1 MQNNYIGENFFE
13 IMSITAILSAILMLT
28 AGIGIFLVACQM
40 MSTNLES
47 ASSQKLRSLFS
58 KVSHNK
64 WLGVGIG
71 TVTTAAIQ
79 SSGAT
84 TVMVIGFVN
93 AGIISLTQAATM
105 IYGANIGTT
114 ITAQIVA
121 LGMFGANTLSTSV
134 IFSAFAG
141 IGAFMMLFAKK
152 EMLKKLGGIITGFG
166 MLFVGLTLMSDS
178 MSEFAALDSVKL
190 FLAKINNPLLLV
202 LIGTLLTA
210 IIQSSS
216 VMTSIAIA
224 MVYTRLISLDQGI
237 FLTMGS
243 NIGSCVVAIIA
254 GLTSGMNAKRTALIH
269 LIFNCSGVVIFM
281 IVATFLGVFTHGDIT
296 FGTLFEKMFP
306 GAPQTQ
312 LAMFHTIFNVIT
324 VLIVLPLTSLMVK
337 TVCRLIPDYEP
348 AQDPDAPHLYF
359 IDKNM
364 LKTPVVAVQQTKN
377 EVINMALLANEN
389 VNRAFTIISSMDFK
403 EVDKFRKVENE
414 LNFLNL
420 EIVDFVVRLS
430 EKKQLDA
437 TDHWYLTTVFRTV
450 RDIERIGDYAENIVE
465 YAETLQ
471 ASQARFSEVA
481 LQEISELRVMISK
494 LYEKM
499 MKAYGEE
506 DVEAFN
512 EGDVIEDQID
522 DYTKQMEE
530 NHIERMASGICTP
543 TVGAEYLSLS
553 SNAERIADHWIN
565 VGKTILRRQQA
576 K

>member
-1 MQNNYIGENFFE
+1 
-13 IMSITAILSAILMLT
+13 MSITAILSAILMLT

-281 IVATFLGVFTHGDIT
+281 IAATFLGVFTHGDIT

>member
-1 MQNNYIGENFFE
+1 
-13 IMSITAILSAILMLT
+13 MSITAILSAILMLT

-377 EVINMALLANEN
+377 EVVNMALLANEN

>member
-1 MQNNYIGENFFE
+1 
-13 IMSITAILSAILMLT
+13 MSVTAIVSAILMLT

-71 TVTTAAIQ
+71 TITTAAIQ

-134 IFSAFAG
+134 IFSSLAG

-166 MLFVGLTLMSDS
+166 MLFVGLTLMSNS
-178 MSEFAALDSVKL
+178 MSDFAALDSVKL
-190 FLAKINNPLLLV
+190 FLAKISNPLLLV

-210 IIQSSS
+210 VIQSSS

-281 IVATFLGVFTHGDIT
+281 IVAALLSVFSHGNYT
-296 FGTLFEKMFP
+296 FGTLFELMFP

-312 LAMFHTIFNVIT
+312 LAMFHTFFNVMT
-324 VLIVLPLTSLMVK
+324 VLIVLPLTGLMVK
-337 TVCRLIPDYEP
+337 TVCRLIPDDKQV
-348 AQDPDAPHLYF
+348 QDPDAPHLYY

-377 EVINMALLANEN
+377 EVVKMAALANEN
-389 VNRAFTIISSMDFK
+389 VNRAFTIISSMNFE
-403 EVDKFRKVENE
+403 EVDKFSKVENE
-414 LNFLNL
+414 LNFLNF

-430 EKKQLDA
+430 EKKQLDEN
-437 TDHWYLTTVFRTV
+437 DHWYLTTVFRTV
-450 RDIERIGDYAENIVE
+450 RDVERIGDYAENIVE
-465 YAETLQ
+465 YAQALQ
-471 ASQARFSEVA
+471 ASQARFSEIA
-481 LQEISELRVMISK
+481 LREVSELRLMISK

-499 MKAYGEE
+499 MKAYCE
-506 DVEAFN
+506 DDEEAFRQ
-512 EGDVIEDQID
+512 GDLIEDQID

-530 NHIERMASGICTP
+530 NHIERMANGICTP
-543 TVGAEYLSLS
+543 SVGAEYLSLS

-565 VGKTILRRQQA
+565 VGKTIFRR
-576 K
+576 

>member
-1 MQNNYIGENFFE
+1 
-13 IMSITAILSAILMLT
+13 MSITAILSAILMLT

-47 ASSQKLRSLFS
+47 ASSQKLRLLFS

-281 IVATFLGVFTHGDIT
+281 IVATFLGVFTHGDLT

>member
-1 MQNNYIGENFFE
+1 
-13 IMSITAILSAILMLT
+13 MSITAILSAILMLT

-47 ASSQKLRSLFS
+47 ASSQKLRTLFS
-58 KVSHNK
+58 KVSNNK

-93 AGIISLTQAATM
+93 AGIISLAQAATM

-224 MVYTRLISLDQGI
+224 MVYTHLISLDQGI

-281 IVATFLGVFTHGDIT
+281 VVAALLSVFTHEDVT

-377 EVINMALLANEN
+377 EVVNMALLANEN
-389 VNRAFTIISSMDFK
+389 VNRAFTIISSMNFE

-420 EIVDFVVRLS
+420 EIVNFVVRLS

-437 TDHWYLTTVFRTV
+437 NDHWYLTTVFRTV

-481 LQEISELRVMISK
+481 LQEISELRLMISR

-499 MKAYGEE
+499 MKAYGED

-530 NHIERMASGICTP
+530 NHIERMANGICTP

-565 VGKTILRRQQA
+565 MGKTILRRQ
-576 K
+576 